1 MVPLW
6 VGGSTVIVR
15 YQGIARRTPNS
26 SQRQGLTCPLRELAF
41 MRCLARFGAFPRARC
56 GSVRGVLFLCPA
68 AAFTVA
74 ASDECGSVKG
84 CRARVYVYA
93 LSREISVSFCARGGG
108 G

>member
-6 VGGSTVIVR
+6 VGGSTLPVR
-15 YQGIARRTPNS
+15 YQGIARPNPELVPGS
-26 SQRQGLTCPLRELAF
+26 RVALRELAF
-41 MRCLARFGAFPRARC
+41 MRCFARFGAFPRARC
-56 GSVRGVLFLCPA
+56 GSVQGVLFLCPA

>member
-1 MVPLW
+1 MVSLW

-41 MRCLARFGAFPRARC
+41 MRCFARFGAFPRARPESF
-56 GSVRGVLFLCPA
+56 GGVLFFCPA
-68 AAFTVA
+68 AAFIVA
-74 ASDECGSVKG
+74 ANDECGGVRG
-84 CRARVYVYA
+84 CRARACVYA